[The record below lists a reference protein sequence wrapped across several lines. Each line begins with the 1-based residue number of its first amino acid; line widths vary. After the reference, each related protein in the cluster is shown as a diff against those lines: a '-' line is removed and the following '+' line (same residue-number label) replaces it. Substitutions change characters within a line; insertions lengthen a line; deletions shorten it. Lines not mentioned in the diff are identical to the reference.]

1 MAGATPRVGPRR
13 GGGWLLAG
21 GYARH
26 PGDAVRLV
34 AGSVVLLLTAL
45 AIHKNYLGS
54 RETAVFRLVND
65 LALPGWT
72 WPGVWLVMQLGVI
85 GAVPLVAV
93 VALATRH
100 LRLALDAVLAAGSI
114 YLIAKVIKQFVQ
126 RGRPDSLLEQ
136 VNILGEPAGGLGY
149 VSGHSA
155 VAVALATVASPY
167 LGRRARRVAWALA
180 AAVCLTRIY
189 VGAHLPLDVLGG
201 AALGWAAGALVHLVI
216 GAPES
221 RPSAGRVREALRAHG
236 IEVHELVPVR
246 PQARRSTCFVSGD
259 SPGPGVFVKVV
270 AREWRDTDL
279 LYRTWRRLRP
289 AGRPARQG
297 PPVHEAEH
305 EALMGLLARAA
316 GARVPAVL
324 LVTSFGNGAGLLVQE
339 RIDGCT
345 LAELGSDRINDDL
358 LADLRRQAAALHR
371 GGLAHQDLSGDNVMT
386 DRDGMT
392 WLVDF
397 DQAVAGAD
405 RRRTAADDQAL
416 DATLAGLAGPAAAK
430 GRRARLA
437 PTPGRRQRASH
448 DRRTDHEIHAA
459 AKRPPRAL

>member
-1 MAGATPRVGPRR
+1 LMAGATPQVGPRR

-126 RGRPDSLLEQ
+126 RGRPDSLLDQ

-189 VGAHLPLDVLGG
+189 VGAHLAPLLCQEAAGIAVLGWG
-201 AALGWAAGALVHLVI
+201 VA
-216 GAPES
+216 
-221 RPSAGRVREALRAHG
+221 
-236 IEVHELVPVR
+236 
-246 PQARRSTCFVSGD
+246 
-259 SPGPGVFVKVV
+259 GPGS
-270 AREWRDTDL
+270 
-279 LYRTWRRLRP
+279 
-289 AGRPARQG
+289 
-297 PPVHEAEH
+297 
-305 EALMGLLARAA
+305 GLSEEPMSGVRS
-316 GARVPAVL
+316 
-324 LVTSFGNGAGLLVQE
+324 VT
-339 RIDGCT
+339 
-345 LAELGSDRINDDL
+345 
-358 LADLRRQAAALHR
+358 
-371 GGLAHQDLSGDNVMT
+371 
-386 DRDGMT
+386 
-392 WLVDF
+392 
-397 DQAVAGAD
+397 
-405 RRRTAADDQAL
+405 L
-416 DATLAGLAGPAAAK
+416 D
-430 GRRARLA
+430 
-437 PTPGRRQRASH
+437 
-448 DRRTDHEIHAA
+448 
-459 AKRPPRAL
+459 

>member
-1 MAGATPRVGPRR
+1 MAGATSRVRPRR
-13 GGGWLLAG
+13 GGGWLLAR
-21 GYARH
+21 GYTRH
-26 PGDAVRLV
+26 PGDAIRLV

-45 AIHKNYLGS
+45 AIHKDHLGS
-54 RETAVFRLVND
+54 RETAVFRLIND
-65 LALPGWT
+65 LTLPGWT

-85 GAVPLVAV
+85 GAVPLVAA

-126 RGRPDSLLEQ
+126 RGRPDSLLDK

-155 VAVALATVASPY
+155 VAVALATVSSPY
-167 LGRRARRVAWALA
+167 LGRRARRAAWALA
-180 AAVCLTRIY
+180 AAVCLSRMY

-216 GAPES
+216 GAPQS
-221 RPSAGRVREALRAHG
+221 RPPVGRVREALRAHG
-236 IEVHELVPVR
+236 IEVRELLPVH
-246 PQARRSTCFVSGD
+246 PQAQRSTCLVSGD

-279 LYRTWRRLRP
+279 LYRTWRRLRH

-297 PPVHEAEH
+297 LPVHEAEH

-316 GARVPAVL
+316 GARVPKVL
-324 LVTSFGNGAGLLVQE
+324 LVTSFANGAGLLVQE
-339 RIDGCT
+339 RIDGRT
-345 LAELGSDRINDDL
+345 LAGLGSDRINDDL
-358 LADLRRQAAALHR
+358 LTDLRRQVAALHR
-371 GGLAHQDLSGDNVMT
+371 DGLAHQDLNGDNIMI

-405 RRRTAADDQAL
+405 CGRIAGDDQAL
-416 DATLAGLAGPAAAK
+416 DATLADLAGPAAVNA
-430 GRRARLA
+430 RRAPPCTDPGET
-437 PTPGRRQRASH
+437 PTREP
-448 DRRTDHEIHAA
+448 
-459 AKRPPRAL
+459 